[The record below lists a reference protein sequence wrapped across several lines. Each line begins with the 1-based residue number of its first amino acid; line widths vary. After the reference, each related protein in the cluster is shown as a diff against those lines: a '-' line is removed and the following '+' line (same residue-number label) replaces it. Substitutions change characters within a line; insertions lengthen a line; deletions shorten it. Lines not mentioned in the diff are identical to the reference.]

1 MSDINGS
8 KPTNFPLD
16 ESKLDFKIPRTD
28 APRENVL
35 KLGSMITNRIGLKAT
50 ADDPE
55 YWGLA
60 GVMTD
65 EMVDVA
71 LKMGVR
77 KPKTTEQ
84 LMKLTKMER
93 EPLEKLLTEMAWTG
107 IIEYN
112 WENLDGKNPKHEKRW
127 VLPLFVP
134 GSAEFL
140 NMRKS
145 QIDEHPEVAA
155 FFERMTMLPL
165 EKITPMVPPG
175 GAGIGMH
182 VIPVEKAI
190 ETENESVDLEHISY
204 WLSKYEG
211 KYAKSMCS
219 CRASRAKLGEGCGDD
234 AESWCIGV
242 GDMADYIVETQRG
255 EYITKDE
262 ALEIFKKAEDNG
274 FVHQITNIDGEQKIF
289 GICNC
294 NVNVCNAL
302 RTSQLFNTPNLSRS
316 AYVAS
321 VESESCVACG
331 RCVENCPA
339 GAVKLGQKLCTKDGY
354 IEYPRQELPDDV
366 KWGPE
371 KWSVDYRD
379 RNRINCYDTGT
390 SPCKT
395 ACPAHIA
402 VQGYLKL
409 AAQGK
414 YREALQLIKRENPF
428 PAVCGRICNRRCEDA
443 CTRGT
448 VDQAVAIDEVKRFI
462 AQQDLNAE
470 TRFVPEKVIPKVDGE
485 FSEKIAVIGGGPAGL
500 SCAYYLAEKGY
511 RPTVFEREA
520 RPGGMLMNGIPSFRL
535 EKDVVE
541 AEIDILREL
550 GVEFR
555 CGVEVGK
562 GVTIAQLREQGYQGF
577 YVAVGLQSGGKL
589 NIPGGDADGVMAGID
604 FMRQVNLHEKKTLSG
619 KVVVIGGGN
628 IGADVARTAVR
639 CGAESVDLYCLEAYD
654 DMPMGEEDRSECER
668 DGITVHAGWGQT
680 EIVVEDGKC
689 AGIRF
694 RKCTRVKNDEG
705 RFAPEFDDSVS
716 EQAECTTVLYCIG
729 QKVDWRELLTGT
741 AVEFNPN
748 GTVKADSVTYQTAE
762 KDIFVGGDADGVM
775 AGIDFMRQVNLH
787 EKKTLSGKV
796 VVIGGGNIGADVART
811 AVRCG
816 AESVDL
822 YCLEAYDDMPM
833 GEEDRSE
840 CERDGITVHAGW
852 GQTEIVV
859 EDGKCAGIRF
869 RKCTRVK
876 NDEGRFAPE
885 FDDSVSEQA
894 ECTTVLYCIG
904 QKVDWRELL
913 TGTAVEFN
921 LNGTVKA
928 DPVTYQTAEKDIFVG
943 GDAYTGQKFAI
954 DAIAAGK
961 EGAIS
966 LHRFVQHATLT
977 VGRNR
982 RQFIEL
988 DKERA
993 LIPVNYDTTPR
1004 QRIGYNEALRRTF
1017 SDERVAFTEEQIKK
1031 ETARCL
1037 SCGAS
1042 IVDPN
1047 KCIGCGVCTT
1057 KCAFDAIHLHRER
1070 PECSKMYACEDKM
1083 KAILPYMI
1091 KREFKI
1097 KRAARK
1103 SK

>member
-55 YWGLA
+55 YWGLS

-112 WENLDGKNPKHEKRW
+112 WENLDGKNLKHEKRW

-155 FFERMTMLPL
+155 FFERMMMLPL

-190 ETENESVDLEHISY
+190 ETENKSVDLEHISY

-219 CRASRAKLGEGCGDD
+219 CRLSRAKLGEGCGDD

-321 VESESCVACG
+321 VKSENCVACG
-331 RCVENCPA
+331 
-339 GAVKLGQKLCTKDGY
+339 
-354 IEYPRQELPDDV
+354 
-366 KWGPE
+366 
-371 KWSVDYRD
+371 
-379 RNRINCYDTGT
+379 
-390 SPCKT
+390 
-395 ACPAHIA
+395 
-402 VQGYLKL
+402 
-409 AAQGK
+409 
-414 YREALQLIKRENPF
+414 
-428 PAVCGRICNRRCEDA
+428 RCEDA

-462 AQQDLNAE
+462 SQQDLNAE
-470 TRFVPEKVIPKVDGE
+470 TRFVSEKVIPKVDGE

-562 GVTIAQLREQGYQGF
+562 DVTIAQLREQGYQGF

-748 GTVKADSVTYQTAE
+748 GTVKAD
-762 KDIFVGGDADGVM
+762 
-775 AGIDFMRQVNLH
+775 
-787 EKKTLSGKV
+787 
-796 VVIGGGNIGADVART
+796 
-811 AVRCG
+811 
-816 AESVDL
+816 
-822 YCLEAYDDMPM
+822 
-833 GEEDRSE
+833 
-840 CERDGITVHAGW
+840 
-852 GQTEIVV
+852 
-859 EDGKCAGIRF
+859 
-869 RKCTRVK
+869 
-876 NDEGRFAPE
+876 
-885 FDDSVSEQA
+885 
-894 ECTTVLYCIG
+894 
-904 QKVDWRELL
+904 
-913 TGTAVEFN
+913 
-921 LNGTVKA
+921 
-928 DPVTYQTAEKDIFVG
+928 PVTYQTAEKDIFVG

>member
-1 MSDINGS
+1 MRDINGS

-16 ESKLDFKIPRTD
+16 ESKLPFEIPCPDRP
-28 APRENVL
+28 PRQNLL
-35 KLGSMITNRIGLKAT
+35 KLGAMITNRIGLKT
-50 ADDPE
+50 TVDDPE
-55 YWGLA
+55 YWGLD
-60 GVMTD
+60 GVLTD

-77 KPKTTEQ
+77 KPKTIGQ
-84 LMKLTKMER
+84 MMKLTKMER
-93 EPLEKLLTEMAWTG
+93 EPLEKLLDEMSWLG
-107 IIEYN
+107 LLEYN
-112 WENLDGKNPKHEKRW
+112 WENLDGKNPDHEKRW

-140 NMRKS
+140 NMRRS
-145 QIDEHPEVAA
+145 QIDQHPEVAA

-190 ETENESVDLEHISY
+190 ETENEAISLEKISY
-204 WLSKYEG
+204 WLHKYEG

-234 AESWCIGV
+234 VENWCIGV

-255 EYITKDE
+255 QYITYDE
-262 ALEIFKKAEDNG
+262 VMEIFKKAEDNG
-274 FVHQITNIDGEQKIF
+274 FVHQITNIDGEEKIF

-302 RTSQLFNTPNLSRS
+302 RTSQLFNTPNMSRS
-316 AYVAS
+316 AYVAA
-321 VESESCVACG
+321 VETEKCVACG

-339 GAVKLGQKLCTKDGY
+339 GAVKLGQKLCTKDGF
-354 IEYPRQELPDDV
+354 IEYPRQELPDEV

-371 KWSVDYRD
+371 KWAIEYRD
-379 RNRINCYDTGT
+379 RNRVNCHETGT
-390 SPCKT
+390 APCKT

-462 AQQDLNAE
+462 AQQDLDAA

-485 FSEKIAVIGGGPAGL
+485 FGEKIAVIGAGPAGM
-500 SCAYYLAEKGY
+500 SCAFYLAEKGY
-511 RPTVFEREA
+511 RPTVFEKEE

-541 AEIDILREL
+541 AEIDILREM

-562 GVTIAQLREQGYQGF
+562 DVTIAQLREEGYQGF
-577 YVAVGLQSGGKL
+577 YVAVGLQSGGSL
-589 NIPGGDADGVMAGID
+589 NIPGGEAQGVQAGID
-604 FMRQVNLHEKKTLSG
+604 FMRHVNSG
-619 KVVVIGGGN
+619 LCSKMSGRVVVIGGGN
-628 IGADVARTAVR
+628 IGADVARTALR
-639 CGAESVDLYCLEAYD
+639 CGAASVELYCLEGYE
-654 DMPMGEEDRSECER
+654 DMPMGEEDRGECER
-668 DGITVHAGWGQT
+668 EGITIHAGWGQT
-680 EIVVEDGKC
+680 EIVEQDGKC

-694 RKCTRVKNDEG
+694 RKCLSVKNAEG
-705 RFAPEFDDSVS
+705 RFDPKFDDAVT
-716 EQAECTTVLYCIG
+716 EEAACDVVLYCIG
-729 QKVDWRELLTGT
+729 QKVEWKELLTGT
-741 AVEFNPN
+741 KVEFNP
-748 GTVKADSVTYQTAE
+748 
-762 KDIFVGGDADGVM
+762 
-775 AGIDFMRQVNLH
+775 
-787 EKKTLSGKV
+787 
-796 VVIGGGNIGADVART
+796 
-811 AVRCG
+811 
-816 AESVDL
+816 
-822 YCLEAYDDMPM
+822 
-833 GEEDRSE
+833 
-840 CERDGITVHAGW
+840 
-852 GQTEIVV
+852 
-859 EDGKCAGIRF
+859 
-869 RKCTRVK
+869 
-876 NDEGRFAPE
+876 
-885 FDDSVSEQA
+885 
-894 ECTTVLYCIG
+894 
-904 QKVDWRELL
+904 
-913 TGTAVEFN
+913 
-921 LNGTVKA
+921 NGTVKA
-928 DPVTYQTAEKDIFVG
+928 DPVTYQTAEPDIFVG

-961 EGAIS
+961 QGAVS
-966 LHRFVQHATLT
+966 LHRWVQHATLT
-977 VGRNR
+977 IGRDR

-988 DKERA
+988 DKENA
-993 LIPVNYDTTPR
+993 LIAIDSYDNTPR
-1004 QRIGYNEALRRTF
+1004 QQIGYNEALRKTF
-1017 SDERVAFTEEQIKK
+1017 RDERVAFTEEQVKK

-1037 SCGAS
+1037 GCGAS

-1047 KCIGCGVCTT
+1047 KCIGCGICTT
-1057 KCAFDAIHLHRER
+1057 KCAFDAIHLHREH
-1070 PECSKMYACEDKM
+1070 PECSTMYKCEDKM

-1091 KREFKI
+1091 KRNFKI